1 MCTCLETANY
11 FLSLQGDDAGDAIS
25 NLKLQK
31 LMYYA
36 QGFSLAMRGKP
47 LFREDFEAW
56 EHGPVIPSLYRMFR
70 NYGSGA
76 LPKPKNFDVN
86 RYSEDD
92 RKFLN
97 EIYDTFGQY
106 SAWALRELSHQT
118 APWRDTPHN
127 TVIPKERMTSYFKT
141 QLV

>member
-47 LFREDFEAW
+47 LFREDC
-56 EHGPVIPSLYRMFR
+56 
-70 NYGSGA
+70 
-76 LPKPKNFDVN
+76 
-86 RYSEDD
+86 
-92 RKFLN
+92 
-97 EIYDTFGQY
+97 
-106 SAWALRELSHQT
+106 
-118 APWRDTPHN
+118 
-127 TVIPKERMTSYFKT
+127 
-141 QLV
+141 

>member
-106 SAWALRELSHQT
+106 SAWA
-118 APWRDTPHN
+118 
-127 TVIPKERMTSYFKT
+127 
-141 QLV
+141 